1 MGAYE
6 NPALIVDKSAE
17 ILAQGFKEASE
28 GISKGILALGQ
39 GLGEKGKAE
48 IKRAQELEDQRN
60 SHFAK
65 TSLDKLN
72 EIQKQAKTATD
83 ARKDD
88 AGYDAKVL
96 GFVAEN
102 GQQYAEAFATKSWP
116 MSTKEQKDAADKII
130 LDFEKGLGGFLII
143 GENQG
148 LLKTHLEKR
157 NNPNYVVA
165 GNNDQERAINQAAI
179 DYESGVSN
187 LTVNEEFDNNNQT
200 KKLTF
205 TVDDTPENRA
215 MYGEENITTASDGKI
230 QFTNTL
236 DFSSDLSG
244 FLLVEKAN
252 IKTQAQGFV
261 NESLKTGDKLNPN
274 IYTQSETFFDDGKTK
289 VITKQ
294 QIFNYTEAAKA
305 ITPQIQ
311 ASLEAYYEAEGDSKD
326 AAANMLAL
334 KTALIHDYGFS
345 AEDADILIT
354 KGNANTTALAVVDST
369 LAKFIDQ
376 GAEKNVSKDG
386 TIRYIKKDVS
396 KETDNPTD
404 MDSFKETLE
413 SKWNRYNAWN
423 KSKDANKGLSP
434 LENQTPIMSPDGKTE
449 FVWNGSGFAVKKY
462 IIDPTTKL
470 PRLDTEASQGVVLK
484 NFEDM
489 MLYMGEGI

>member
-17 ILAQGFKEASE
+17 ILAQGFKEASA

-48 IKRAQELEDQRN
+48 RERAQELEDKRN

-72 EIQKQAKTATD
+72 EIQEKAKTATEL
-83 ARKDD
+83 RKDD
-88 AGYDAKVL
+88 DGYDAKVL

-102 GQQYAEAFATKSWP
+102 GQQYAEAFAIKSWP
-116 MSTKEQKDAADKII
+116 MSTQEQKDAADKTIF
-130 LDFEKGLGGFLII
+130 DFEKGLGGFLII

-148 LLKTHLEKR
+148 LLKTRLENR

-230 QFTNTL
+230 QFTNTF

-261 NESLKTGDKLNPN
+261 NESLKTDNKLNPN
-274 IYTQSETFFDDGKTK
+274 IYTESETFFDDGKTK
-289 VITKQ
+289 VITNQ
-294 QIFNYTEAAKA
+294 QTFNYTDAAKA
-305 ITPQIQ
+305 ITPQIG
-311 ASLEAYYEAEGDSKD
+311 ASIEAYYRAKGDSKD

-334 KTALIHDYGFS
+334 KTALMNDYGFS
-345 AEDADILIT
+345 AKDADILIT
-354 KGNANTTALAVVDST
+354 NGNANTITSAVVDST
-369 LAKFIDQ
+369 LKGLFNLD
-376 GAEKNVSKDG
+376 GSEKVVSKDG

-396 KETDNPTD
+396 RETDNPTD
-404 MDSFKETLE
+404 MDSFKETLQ
-413 SKWNRYNAWN
+413 SKFNRFNEWSKN
-423 KSKDANKGLSP
+423 KKGVSP
-434 LENQTPIMSPDGKTE
+434 LENQPPIWSPDGKTE
-449 FVWNGSGFAVKKY
+449 FIWDSKGEYFTVQKY
-462 IIDPTTKL
+462 VVNPDTKL
-470 PRLDTEASQGVVLK
+470 PVPDPQAGKGVKLN